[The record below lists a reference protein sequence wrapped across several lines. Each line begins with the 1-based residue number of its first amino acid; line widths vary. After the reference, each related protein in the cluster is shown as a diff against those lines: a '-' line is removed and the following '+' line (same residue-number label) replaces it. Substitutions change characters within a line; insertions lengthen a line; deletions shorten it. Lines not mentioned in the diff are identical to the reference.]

1 MKKIIGA
8 FTLLVFCITVFFAS
22 REWMA
27 LLVVIPLT
35 LLCLSGIEKL
45 GAIPCFIGVIVVCA
59 VSILWINSITPLW
72 GERYTERQGYE
83 KMKEDLRGQETQE
96 IRKIS
101 IAQVAVKG
109 LLKDPSSADFSGEKV
124 NSNSVVCGY
133 VNAKNSLGAYSDKDR
148 YIFNGAAY
156 IDDGSGDFASM
167 WASLCK

>member
-1 MKKIIGA
+1 MKKIIGT
-8 FTLLVFCITVFFAS
+8 FTLLAFCITVFFAS

-27 LLVVIPLT
+27 LLVIIPLT

-83 KMKEDLRGQETQE
+83 KVKEDLREQETQE

-109 LLKDPSSADFSGEKV
+109 LLKDPYSADFSGEKV

-133 VNAKNSLGAYSDKDR
+133 VNAKNSLGAYSGKDR

>member
-1 MKKIIGA
+1 MKKIIGT
-8 FTLLVFCITVFFAS
+8 FTLLAFCITVFFAS

-27 LLVVIPLT
+27 LLVIIPLT

-83 KMKEDLRGQETQE
+83 KVKEDLREQETQE

-133 VNAKNSLGAYSDKDR
+133 VNAKNSLGAYSGKDR

-156 IDDGSGDFASM
+156 IDDGSD
-167 WASLCK
+167 LLPVD

>member
-83 KMKEDLRGQETQE
+83 KMKEDLRGKETQE

-133 VNAKNSLGAYSDKDR
+133 VN
-148 YIFNGAAY
+148 
-156 IDDGSGDFASM
+156 
-167 WASLCK
+167 